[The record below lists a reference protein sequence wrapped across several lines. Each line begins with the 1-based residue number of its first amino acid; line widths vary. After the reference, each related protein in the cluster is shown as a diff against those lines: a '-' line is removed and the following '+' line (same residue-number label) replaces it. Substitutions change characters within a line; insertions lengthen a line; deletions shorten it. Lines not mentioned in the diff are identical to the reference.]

1 MRWHHADKKE
11 DGTAEKNVCRK
22 EREKTVDKKNLFQ
35 IGEVAEMFH
44 LSVSSL
50 RHYERCGLLRPEYI
64 DPDSGDRY
72 YSARQLE
79 VLTTIRFLRQ
89 LDMPIA
95 QIRDFLGCREI
106 GKIQKMLREQ
116 EEDVRR
122 RQRELAQI
130 ERKIHAQQAVIEDAL
145 RGEMETITL
154 RHLPKRRAAWIRGRI
169 SPKHYFD
176 LETSIRELEKEQPG
190 GGVWLGKIGIGIRQE
205 NLETGNFLEYGMV
218 FLLLDEQEAYLG
230 HTETWPEMDCLC
242 LRFHG
247 SHRDAPPY
255 YEKMLAYARENG
267 FAVNGFSREITLI
280 DEGMTR
286 NPEEFVTE
294 IQVPVRC
301 GVSAR

>member
-1 MRWHHADKKE
+1 M
-11 DGTAEKNVCRK
+11 
-22 EREKTVDKKNLFQ
+22 FQ

-50 RHYERCGLLRPEYI
+50 RHYERCGLLRPEYT
-64 DPDSGDRY
+64 DPDSGYRY

-95 QIRDFLGCREI
+95 QIRDFLDSREI
-106 GKIQKMLREQ
+106 EKIQKMLKEQ
-116 EEDVRR
+116 EQEVQR

-145 RGEMETITL
+145 HGEMETITL
-154 RHLPKRRAAWIRGRI
+154 RHIPKRRAAWIRGRI

-176 LETSIRELEKEQPG
+176 LETSIRELEKEQPD
-190 GGVWLGKIGIGIRQE
+190 GGVWLGKVGIGIRRE
-205 NLETGNFLEYGMV
+205 DLLAGRFSEYGMV
-218 FLLLDEQEAYLG
+218 FLLLDEQETYLG
-230 HTETWPEMDCLC
+230 QTETWQKMDCLC

-247 SHRDAPPY
+247 SHRDAPQH
-255 YEKMLAYARENG
+255 YEKMLAYAKKRG
-267 FAVNGFSREITLI
+267 FSVDGFSREITLI

-294 IQVPVRC
+294 IQVPVR
-301 GVSAR
+301 

>member
-1 MRWHHADKKE
+1 MAQQKKVC
-11 DGTAEKNVCRK
+11 AERK
-22 EREKTVDKKNLFQ
+22 ERTVDKKNLFQ
-35 IGEVAEMFH
+35 IGEVAKMFR

-50 RHYERCGLLRPEYI
+50 RHYEKYGLLSPEYI
-64 DPDSGDRY
+64 DPDSGYRY

-89 LDMPIA
+89 LDMSIA
-95 QIRDFLGCREI
+95 QIRDFLDCREI
-106 GKIQKMLREQ
+106 GKIRKMLQEQ
-116 EEDVRR
+116 EAEVQR

-130 ERKIHAQQAVIEDAL
+130 EKKIHAQQEMIEDAL
-145 RGEMETITL
+145 RGRMETITL
-154 RHLPKRRAAWIRGRI
+154 CHLPKRRAAWVRGRI

-190 GGVWLGKIGIGIRQE
+190 GGVWLGKVGIGIRQE

-218 FLLLDEQEAYLG
+218 FLLLDEQEPYLG
-230 HTETWPEMDCLC
+230 QTETWPEMDCLC

-247 SHRDAPPY
+247 SHRDAPPH

-294 IQVPVRC
+294 IQVPVRLA
-301 GVSAR
+301 SER